1 MVDKA
6 RVSQVGASKLENY
19 QKKYRKGDD
28 NSDMISDNS
37 AINGLSETGNSLMNF
52 KQNSSSLKNLKSIN
66 PTPPQ

>member
-52 KQNSSSLKNLKSIN
+52 K
-66 PTPPQ
+66 